1 MKRSVR
7 TAVLLT
13 LLLTA
18 MSLASGGCKHK
29 PQPVPPPPA
38 ATPEPP
44 PPSTAAAPTI
54 TLSATPAN
62 IEKGQSATLRW
73 SAANASSVVID
84 GGVGNVEASGSR
96 SVSPAASTTYR
107 ARATGAGGT
116 ATAEARITVVE
127 PPSPTPPPPRSLT
140 DAEIFARDVKDIFFD
155 YDQYNIRDDARPV
168 LVSNAGALRERGTIR
183 ILIEGHCDERGSE
196 KYNLALGD
204 RRANS
209 TKEFLVVQG
218 VPADRIETVSLGEE
232 RPFAEGHDEAAWAQN
247 RRAHF
252 VMK

>member
-18 MSLASGGCKHK
+18 LSLASGGCKRK
-29 PQPVPPPPA
+29 PQPLPPPPA
-38 ATPEPP
+38 AKVEPP
-44 PPSTAAAPTI
+44 TATTPAAPTI
-54 TLSATPAN
+54 SLSATPAT
-62 IEKGQSATLRW
+62 IERGQSATLRW
-73 SAANASSVVID
+73 STANATSVSID
-84 GGVGNVEASGSR
+84 GGVGDVEASGNR
-96 SVSPAASTTYR
+96 TVSPAASTTYR

-127 PPSPTPPPPRSLT
+127 PPAPVPPPPRSLT

-155 YDQYNIRDDARPV
+155 YDKYNIRDDARPV
-168 LVSNAGALRERGTIR
+168 LVSDANVLKERSSIR
-183 ILIEGHCDERGSE
+183 VLIEGHCDERGSE

-209 TKEFLVVQG
+209 TKEFLVSQG
-218 VPADRIETVSLGEE
+218 VPADRVETVSLGEE